1 MPGCRS
7 PWTLEDD
14 HFGGRSHHFGNSCP
28 MILDGATDGE
38 MFTAGVAHVLLKERR
53 PGDGV
58 VIDNLPA
65 HKVAAVRQIIEAA
78 DPHLLYLPPCSPHF
92 NPIEKAFSQIKA
104 CLKKKADR
112 TKESLDNA
120 ITNAIDGGSPKQ
132 ATDYFAACGYQ
143 SDTA

>member
-1 MPGCRS
+1 
-7 PWTLEDD
+7 
-14 HFGGRSHHFGNSCP
+14 
-28 MILDGATDGE
+28 MILDGVIDGE
-38 MFTAGVAHVLLKERR
+38 MFTADVAHVLLKERR

-104 CLKKKADR
+104 CLKKKPIEQKRASIPPSQTQLMAARQNRQPTTLQHADI
-112 TKESLDNA
+112 KA
-120 ITNAIDGGSPKQ
+120 IQRERIPL
-132 ATDYFAACGYQ
+132 
-143 SDTA
+143 

>member
-14 HFGGRSHHFGNSCP
+14 HFGGAALTTSAIAAP
-28 MILDGATDGE
+28 MILDGVIDGE
-38 MFTAGVAHVLLKERR
+38 MFTADVTHVLLKERR

-104 CLKKKADR
+104 CLKKKGII
-112 TKESLDNA
+112 S
-120 ITNAIDGGSPKQ
+120 
-132 ATDYFAACGYQ
+132 Q
-143 SDTA
+143 SNIYL

>member
-1 MPGCRS
+1 
-7 PWTLEDD
+7 
-14 HFGGRSHHFGNSCP
+14 
-28 MILDGATDGE
+28 MILDGVIDGE
-38 MFTAGVAHVLLKERR
+38 MFTTDVAHVLLKERR

-120 ITNAIDGGSPKQ
+120 ITNAINGGSPKQ
-132 ATDYFAACGYQ
+132 ATNYFAACGYQ
-143 SDTA
+143 SDTAGKDSALDYQCLT